1 MVIRNHHDE
10 VMAMLCQKIPY
21 PHSVEA
27 VEAFAARGAIKLA
40 LDLGLREVDIEGDST
55 MIINALL
62 QHSPCYT
69 LYGHLINETNLITQ
83 NFISFLFM
91 HVKRD
96 DNIVAHSLV
105 KRTRHSHSFE
115 V

>member
-10 VMAMLCQKIPY
+10 VMATLCQKIPY

-69 LYGHLINETNLITQ
+69 LW
-83 NFISFLFM
+83 SF
-91 HVKRD
+91 D
-96 DNIVAHSLV
+96 Q
-105 KRTRHSHSFE
+105 
-115 V
+115 